1 MGRSRSRSSS
11 RKRSRRRSSSRSKHS
26 KKSRHRTPERKS
38 SKYRHRSDSS
48 SDSSAHRY
56 KASSSSKYKSF
67 RHKKRDS
74 RSPSSSHR
82 SRRFRRSTSSS
93 DSTKSSSKSSSRSS
107 SSSDKQQRKKPSSSY
122 MDKIRSIRTP
132 TPPPQKSNFDAG
144 MEFLDKR
151 QISDALEELNANEFR
166 PKSFNS
172 STNKSEKSDAD
183 VVKVKGEPRIQKI
196 DSNDDPLFHQKV
208 SFSLKERKKNQENAK
223 LLCVFICRYLVTM
236 KNVWNSGF
244 INFTKNDR
252 KCLLPPIE

>member
-1 MGRSRSRSSS
+1 MGRSRSRTSS
-11 RKRSRRRSSSRSKHS
+11 RKRSRRRSSSRSRHS
-26 KKSRHRTPERKS
+26 KKSRHRSPERKS
-38 SKYRHRSDSS
+38 SKYRQRSDSS

-56 KASSSSKYKSF
+56 KASSSSKYKSS

-93 DSTKSSSKSSSRSS
+93 DSTKSSSNSSSSSRSS

-132 TPPPQKSNFDAG
+132 TPPPQKLNFDTT

-172 STNKSEKSDAD
+172 STNKSEKLDSD
-183 VVKVKGEPRIQKI
+183 VVKVKGEPRIQKF

-208 SFSLKERKKNQENAK
+208 NFSSKKRKKISKMLN
-223 LLCVFICRYLVTM
+223 CYVFLFAGI
-236 KNVWNSGF
+236 W
-244 INFTKNDR
+244 
-252 KCLLPPIE
+252 